1 MKFLGGSK
9 GPEKE
14 EASNYEKYKEL
25 GRKGVTEF
33 LTSDVAANPITG
45 PGAIMA
51 FKEGQ
56 AEAEKLRASATQP
69 VYDMMG
75 NVVGVE
81 SARNMEMVNRT
92 SSMATTSN
100 TPSAPVVVNNVT
112 NNNGGGSGSAAP
124 RVSGAVST
132 APVASHLDR
141 ALYGNGYGAGTP

>member
-1 MKFLGGSK
+1 MKFVGGGK
-9 GPEKE
+9 TQEKE

-56 AEAEKLRASATQP
+56 AEAENMRAAQTQP

-81 SARNMEMVNRT
+81 SARSMEMVGRT
-92 SSMATTSN
+92 AAMATESGA
-100 TPSAPVVVNNVT
+100 PSAPIVVNNVT
-112 NNNGGGSGSAAP
+112 NNNGGGGGNPAP

-141 ALYGNGYGAGTP
+141 ALYGDYYGAGVP